1 MILVYAIPGFL
12 AGGIAGAFGWGF
24 TDWQH
29 WACLLP
35 VAIASGLLYAAHG

>member
-1 MILVYAIPGFL
+1 MIIYAIPSL
-12 AGGIAGAFGWGF
+12 IVGGIAGSFGYGF

-35 VAIASGLLYAAHG
+35 VAIASGLLYAARG